1 MADDRDFLDA
11 AQIGDYHLVDT
22 LLRKGQ
28 SADTHDD
35 HGQTALALSAMYGH
49 ASVASRLIEA
59 CANPNARNEAGA
71 TVLMIAAEFPRPDIV
86 RLLLASDADVNAV
99 AADGRT
105 ALLNS
110 MRSGQQTRTAKWS
123 RPSSRPARTCTRQTP
138 TTGLHRVSGQKGRG
152 SARRRAY

>member
-49 ASVASRLIEA
+49 ARVASRLFTTE
-59 CANPNARNEAGA
+59 RHR
-71 TVLMIAAEFPRPDIV
+71 TTSYRWSQT
-86 RLLLASDADVNAV
+86 SD
-99 AADGRT
+99 G
-105 ALLNS
+105 
-110 MRSGQQTRTAKWS
+110 S
-123 RPSSRPARTCTRQTP
+123 RH
-138 TTGLHRVSGQKGRG
+138 G
-152 SARRRAY
+152 